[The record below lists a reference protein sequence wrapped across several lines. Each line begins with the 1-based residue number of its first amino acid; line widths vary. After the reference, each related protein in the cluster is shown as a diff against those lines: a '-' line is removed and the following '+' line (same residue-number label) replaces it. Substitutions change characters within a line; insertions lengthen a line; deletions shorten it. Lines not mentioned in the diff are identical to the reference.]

1 MRGRREHTSR
11 PRRTTAPADD
21 SPGRRR
27 LRQTTAIMPAMPR
40 TAQRSV
46 DAYVHRNDPQVATQ
60 VEIAPGEGA
69 IMAMV
74 TGHDT
79 AEGTAFRQGT
89 HADDAKAQ
97 KRNRLA

>member
-1 MRGRREHTSR
+1 
-11 PRRTTAPADD
+11 
-21 SPGRRR
+21 
-27 LRQTTAIMPAMPR
+27 MPAMPR

-69 IMAMV
+69 IMA
-74 TGHDT
+74 GHDT
-79 AEGTAFRQGT
+79 AEGTASRQGT